1 MKITIIAEIASNW
14 EGSLSKAKKLLQE
27 SKDAGADAVKFQM
40 WRANDLYKGH
50 PDFKLIR
57 KSELTYKKAKEI
69 KKFADKIGIEFFCS
83 AFNPDA
89 VEFLETLGVKRYKVA
104 SRTSTLK
111 DDDAW
116 DTLKIKAKTKKP
128 IIISMGEGGNRSL
141 IKKNFSKNKTTFC
154 YCISEYPTPINKIN
168 WDEAMK
174 YDGFSDHTLGIT
186 APIIFSILKKQNK
199 AKNILI
205 EKHVKLENSKG
216 PDASSSI
223 TTKEL
228 SDLISHVRIIGK
240 TKLK

>member
-50 PDFKLIR
+50 PDFKLIK

-89 VEFLETLGVKRYKVA
+89 VEFLETLGVKRYKIA
-104 SRTSTLK
+104 SRTCTLK
-111 DDDAW
+111 DTDAL

-128 IIISMGEGGNRSL
+128 IIISMGEGGNKSL

-228 SDLISHVRIIGK
+228 SNLVSHLKIIEK
-240 TKLK
+240 IKLN

>member
-1 MKITIIAEIASNW
+1 MQITIIAEIASNW
-14 EGSLSKAKKLLQE
+14 EGSFSKAKKLLQE

-50 PDFKLIR
+50 PDFKLIK

-89 VEFLETLGVKRYKVA
+89 VEFLETLGVKRYKIA
-104 SRTSTLK
+104 SRTCTLK
-111 DDDAW
+111 DTDAL

-128 IIISMGEGGNRSL
+128 IIISMGEGGNKSL

-168 WDEAMK
+168 WKEAMK

-228 SDLISHVRIIGK
+228 SNLVSHLKIIEK
-240 TKLK
+240 IKLN

>member
-1 MKITIIAEIASNW
+1 MQITIIAEIASNW

-50 PDFKLIR
+50 PDFKLIK

-89 VEFLETLGVKRYKVA
+89 VKFLETLGVKRYKVA
-104 SRTSTLK
+104 SRTCTLK
-111 DDDAW
+111 DDDAL

-128 IIISMGEGGNRSL
+128 IIISMGEGGNKSL

-168 WDEAMK
+168 WKEAMK

-216 PDASSSI
+216 PDASTSI

-228 SDLISHVRIIGK
+228 SDLISHVIIIGK

>member
-50 PDFKLIR
+50 PDFKLIK

-89 VEFLETLGVKRYKVA
+89 VKFLETLGVKRYKVA

-111 DDDAW
+111 DDDAL

-128 IIISMGEGGNRSL
+128 IIISMGEGGNKSL

-168 WDEAMK
+168 WKEAMK

-228 SDLISHVRIIGK
+228 SDLVSHVRIIEK